1 LKFIDTNNIKFLH
14 NSKGV
19 TAKYSNKK
27 FVLGTPLINELG
39 TDFTDE
45 EFVKLSE
52 IIINFESAVRGF
64 PIHKLETKKLILSNE
79 IVNDYSP
86 FSKYV
91 SDKVFKQYIQN
102 GKWQLGNIH
111 LYRSIENIKQR
122 DEFEGFSF
130 LNFNVNN
137 HSISQVCNTGFN
149 YLIFCGTKS
158 SNSII
163 HQEKFGSKELHF
175 PDVRAFAE
183 RVCELIGAKR
193 YFVQNVEYNTL
204 KAYSHR
210 QLIQN
215 PTIKLND
222 YLLTPEY
229 FDLLADI
236 AIYPSLFVKPE
247 YFRNENEVRI
257 IFEMKKDFNRPYK
270 FKDKQLLDLITY

>member
-1 LKFIDTNNIKFLH
+1 M
-14 NSKGV
+14 

-27 FVLGTPLINELG
+27 FVLGTPIINELG

-52 IIINFESAVRGF
+52 IIINFESTVRGF
-64 PIHKLETKKLILSNE
+64 PKHKLETKKLILSNE

-111 LYRSIENIKQR
+111 LYRTIENIKQR

-175 PDVRAFAE
+175 PNVKAFAE
-183 RVCELIGAKR
+183 RVCEIIGAKR

-229 FDLLADI
+229 FELLADI

-270 FKDKQLLDLITY
+270 FKNKQLLDLITY